1 MYGQGQQYPQTPGQP
16 PQQPYGGSPGYP
28 PPPQQ
33 PYGAP
38 QPQQPYGAPQPP
50 PSPYGQ
56 PPQQPQQQPPYGAPQ
71 PPPPAYGQPGPY
83 GQPQGYPPQPG
94 YPQQPQQQYGGPGY
108 PPPTAPAQPGPSGK
122 RRTGLIIGIVVAVV
136 AVGGG
141 VAALLSGG
149 GSDGGAMAG
158 NYRIATAAS
167 LPGGYVATSHSEQPV
182 DQSQAG
188 AYGKE
193 MTGVVDSYLGGTP
206 RTLLALLGA
215 YGKISD
221 PAAAGKQYEAAMAQK
236 KTRYSK
242 PLQDF
247 PAKDP
252 HDDGAVLRCGMLN
265 TSKGDVPICYWVNHA
280 TLAALVFTP
289 VAAPDGGHT
298 QVLSVDQAAEQ
309 TRTIRDGMVKHR

>member
-38 QPQQPYGAPQPP
+38 QPPYGAPQPP
-50 PSPYGQ
+50 APPYGQ
-56 PPQQPQQQPPYGAPQ
+56 PPQPYGTPQ
-71 PPPPAYGQPGPY
+71 PPPPAYGQPNPY
-83 GQPQGYPPQPG
+83 GQPQPPQQQGYPPQPG
-94 YPQQPQQQYGGPGY
+94 YPQQPQQQFGGPGY
-108 PPPTAPAQPGPSGK
+108 PPPASPGQPGRSGK
-122 RRTGLIIGIVVAVV
+122 RRTGLVIGIVVAVL

-141 VAALLSGG
+141 GAALLFRGSGDSG
-149 GSDGGAMAG
+149 AAMAG
-158 NYRIATAAS
+158 NYRIVTSAS

-182 DQSQAG
+182 DNSQAG
-188 AYGKE
+188 SYGKE

-221 PAAAGKQYEAAMAQK
+221 PAAAGKQYEAALAQK

-247 PAKDP
+247 AAKDP
-252 HDDGAVLRCGMLN
+252 NDDGAVLRCGMLS
-265 TSKGDVPICYWVNHA
+265 TSKAEVPICYWVNHA
-280 TLAALVFTP
+280 TLASLIFTP
-289 VAAPDGGHT
+289 VAAPDGGQT
-298 QVLSVDQAAEQ
+298 QVLTVDQAAEQ